1 MSGWHGG
8 VGVTARTGRLQ
19 RRGVAL
25 VSRGRICRDSVWAGP
40 RNGRAV
46 RTALGYVPEAAGAT
60 ANASERL
67 YWVAETGALGH
78 LAKNS
83 LSFNAFRHWP
93 LV

>member
-8 VGVTARTGRLQ
+8 IGCRPDWPVTAVGV
-19 RRGVAL
+19 VL

-46 RTALGYVPEAAGAT
+46 RTALGNAPEAAGAT
-60 ANASERL
+60 AVASERL

>member
-1 MSGWHGG
+1 
-8 VGVTARTGRLQ
+8 
-19 RRGVAL
+19 
-25 VSRGRICRDSVWAGP
+25 
-40 RNGRAV
+40 V
-46 RTALGYVPEAAGAT
+46 RTPLGNVPEAAGAT

>member
-8 VGVTARTGRLQ
+8 IGYRPDWPVTAE
-19 RRGVAL
+19 GVVL
-25 VSRGRICRDSVWAGP
+25 VSRGCICRDSVWAGP
-40 RNGRAV
+40 LNGRAV
-46 RTALGYVPEAAGAT
+46 RTALGNAPEAAGAT